1 MFAVREATIDDAEA
15 TARVHT
21 LSWQTSYRGL
31 LPDSVLDALDVDV
44 RAEKRRA
51 RMENATGVFLV
62 GCDAEGEIVGFCDA
76 GPSREPGEIRGEVYA
91 IYLLDSAKRHGL
103 GRALFERAMTW
114 LRDRSLVPV
123 SVWVFE
129 DNPGA
134 RRFYE
139 AMGGQLEGR
148 SDITIGG
155 DMYMEVSYVWK

>member
-1 MFAVREATIDDAEA
+1 MFTVREATIADADA

-21 LSWQTSYRGL
+21 LSWQTSYRGI
-31 LPDSVLDALDVDV
+31 LPAEVLDALDVNV

-51 RMENATGVFLV
+51 RMENATGVYLV
-62 GCDAEGEIVGFCDA
+62 GCDAAGEIVGFCDA

-91 IYLLDSAKRHGL
+91 IYLLDSAKRSGL
-103 GRALFERAMTW
+103 GRALFDGAMTW
-114 LRDRSLVPV
+114 LRDRSLLPV

-134 RRFYE
+134 RRFYQ

-148 SDITIGG
+148 SNVTIGD
-155 DMYMEVSYVWK
+155 DMYMEVSYVWR